1 MTKWTRLG
9 IVTLWVGLVAFGALA
24 AQGRFVGRDRT
35 CMCDGMTE
43 CLMNGDGQSIQQMQQ
58 LRLQQM
64 VADGTGPHGMSG
76 GRQMRRGL

>member
-1 MTKWTRLG
+1 
-9 IVTLWVGLVAFGALA
+9 
-24 AQGRFVGRDRT
+24 
-35 CMCDGMTE
+35 
-43 CLMNGDGQSIQQMQQ
+43 MNGDGQSIQQMQQ